1 MRKVGGYSMPGF
13 REIPPID
20 RELAAVGA
28 VSEGEGDIELHVR
41 EAVAADPAA
50 R

>member
-20 RELAAVGA
+20 RELAVVGA
-28 VSEGEGDIELHVR
+28 VSEGEGDIERHR